1 MASLAFASATH
12 CRALGRLPGFQYSA
26 VFMVAEWTVHLR
38 FGPES
43 GIQYYRLVLAPIG
56 TALSNPERNFYQIL
70 GLEPTSST
78 IDIKRA
84 YRKLVKE
91 QHPDLGH
98 YQKSDSER
106 QSATED
112 MLRLNQAYETLMDK
126 KLRDAYDIRIGVRI
140 VISSGYKFQPSH
152 EDQQREIF
160 LAKVFHPCR
169 TGITRVLGAYKRQL
183 TALSKDPFDD
193 ELVAE
198 FEAYVDQVEAALR
211 KASDGFAKNQAPPTL
226 EPAVHMMRHCIA
238 QAADALEEMR
248 RYCLNYDYDH
258 LMMAGSLIRIAGDL
272 AKESLTLTRG

>member
-1 MASLAFASATH
+1 MSKS
-12 CRALGRLPGFQYSA
+12 
-26 VFMVAEWTVHLR
+26 EK
-38 FGPES
+38 
-43 GIQYYRLVLAPIG
+43 
-56 TALSNPERNFYQIL
+56 NFYQIL

-78 IDIKRA
+78 VDIKRA

-98 YQKSDSER
+98 NHKSDHER
-106 QSATED
+106 QTATED

-126 KLRDAYDIRIGVRI
+126 KLRAEYDLRIGVRI
-140 VISSGYKFQPSH
+140 VIRAPYQFQPNN

-160 LAKVFHPCR
+160 LAKVFHPSR
-169 TGITRVLGAYKRQL
+169 TGITRVLNLYKRQL

-198 FEAYVDQVEAALR
+198 FEEYLNQVETALR
-211 KASDGFAKNQAPPTL
+211 KGSDAFAKNPAPSTL

-248 RYCLNYDYDH
+248 RFCLNYDYDH
-258 LMMAGSLIRIAGDL
+258 LTLAESLIRIATDL
-272 AKESLTLTRG
+272 AKQSLSLTKNY